1 MAGFKKRITNS
12 VQGQLSL
19 ALSIAI
25 IIIAMIS
32 GGLTFAS
39 ALDEAH
45 ELQDRM
51 LRQMSAVV
59 LNAPTISVS
68 QQKLALRSEGDRD
81 ARIFVDYLSESTSTN
96 KASSTHFNLPAST
109 ATGFHN
115 IEAHG
120 ETYRVLVTRQSPSQ
134 VIVIGQQTDVRDEIA
149 MQSAL
154 RTLIPFSV
162 SLPIFVVV
170 AVLLVRFAL
179 KPVTKLAQE
188 VRSRNEQDLTS
199 LPLQQVPY
207 EILPFVK
214 GINRLLY
221 NIDTAMGIQK
231 RFIADAAHEL
241 RTPITALTLQA
252 ERLSQSSMSV
262 EASDRLNTLRQG
274 LKRTKYLLEQLLTM
288 ARQQQTEQRQR
299 KENFSVDDIFRE
311 ILETVLP
318 LALEKNIDIGVSAN
332 SQPNISLFTEKNTLY
347 TALKNLVENAIR
359 YIAENGQID
368 LRVYQNHNLVIIEVE
383 DNGPGIAEELRG
395 RVFDAFFRMEGQE
408 QSGSGLGLSIVRACV
423 QKIKGSVS
431 LNDTQHFQSG
441 LLARIA
447 LPNNAHEDRPS
458 SSAKS
463 SVS

>member
-1 MAGFKKRITNS
+1 MAGFKKRITHS

-19 ALSIAI
+19 ALTMAI
-25 IIIAMIS
+25 IIIALIS

-59 LNAPTISVS
+59 LNAPAISAS
-68 QQKLALRSEGDRD
+68 QQKLALRSEGDND
-81 ARIFVDYLSESTSTN
+81 ARIFVDYLSSPALAN
-96 KASSTHFNLPAST
+96 DASQTHFNLPVST
-109 ATGFHN
+109 APGFHN
-115 IEAHG
+115 IESDG
-120 ETYRVLVTRQSPSQ
+120 ETYRVLVTRKSPSQ
-134 VIVIGQQTDVRDEIA
+134 AIVIGQQTDVRDEIA

-154 RTLIPFSV
+154 RTLIPFSA
-162 SLPIFVVV
+162 SLPVFVVV

-179 KPVTKLAQE
+179 KPVTTLAKE
-188 VRSRNEQDLTS
+188 VRSRNEQDLAP

-221 NIDTAMGIQK
+221 NIDTAMSIQK

-252 ERLSQSSMSV
+252 ERLSQSPMSV
-262 EASDRLNTLRQG
+262 EASDRLSTLRLG

-288 ARQQQTEQRQR
+288 ARQQQTEQRQ
-299 KENFSVDDIFRE
+299 KNESFSVEEIFRE

-332 SQPNISLFTEKNTLY
+332 SQPDISLFTEKNTLY
-347 TALKNLVENAIR
+347 VALKNLVENAIK

-368 LRVYQNHNLVIIEVE
+368 LSVYQHHNQVVIEVE
-383 DNGPGIAEELRG
+383 DNGPGIDQALRE
-395 RVFDAFFRMEGQE
+395 RVFDAFYRMEGQE
-408 QSGSGLGLSIVRACV
+408 QSGSGLGLSIVRACI
-423 QKIKGSVS
+423 QKIGGTVS
-431 LNDTQHFQSG
+431 LNDTEHFQSG
-441 LLARIA
+441 LLARIT
-447 LPNNAHEDRPS
+447 LPCAHKDEPS
-458 SSAKS
+458 YSTKS